1 MSLAKLI
8 LKMSLHGNELAILY
22 HQPRKSKTTSNDL
35 MIAKAKGCLLQ
46 KGATIMQIISYLS
59 SRLAYIPATVGI
71 LSGQEVCD
79 GKVWLIDN

>member
-1 MSLAKLI
+1 
-8 LKMSLHGNELAILY
+8 
-22 HQPRKSKTTSNDL
+22 